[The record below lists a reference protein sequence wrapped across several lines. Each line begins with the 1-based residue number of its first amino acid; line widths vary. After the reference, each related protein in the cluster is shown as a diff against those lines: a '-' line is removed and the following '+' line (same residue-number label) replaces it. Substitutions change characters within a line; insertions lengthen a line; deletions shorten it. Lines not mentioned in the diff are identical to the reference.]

1 MSLGPVTLVARVLR
15 NSGLVALERAPPLP
29 ETPGVPHSAPPG
41 SLCFSMPITLRT
53 PPPPPPPRTRANITA
68 RCAVLLRERS
78 DLDPTGTAYEAKSL
92 QLDAALSA
100 LWALGPPDAV
110 LA

>member
-1 MSLGPVTLVARVLR
+1 V
-15 NSGLVALERAPPLP
+15 
-29 ETPGVPHSAPPG
+29 
-41 SLCFSMPITLRT
+41 
-53 PPPPPPPRTRANITA
+53 
-68 RCAVLLRERS
+68 RERS
-78 DLDPTGTAYEAKSL
+78 DLDPTGPAYEAKSL